1 MNKKLLTT
9 GLCLTALLGL
19 NAEEGSNADEA
30 HHGSFQLPLALETS
44 IGFDTEDTTYGCR
57 GEKRAPYFTISEKLP
72 FSLFD
77 GAKIYFSNENSL
89 YVKDA
94 NDNSFDF
101 HTGFSYD
108 FTDIFTGELRYT
120 YTRLGGDRKAVRAAG
135 KKDYRHSVRALLK
148 AKALL
153 KPTVIY
159 VRNFTLKRNHVKL
172 TVSHTWDLASSGLNG
187 FSLEPSAHI
196 GWSKTERPGGKKG
209 RFDVGGDLNGKKK
222 AWAYGGAKLDLVYAF
237 NPKASVRAGVNVQGM
252 NQKKAYVY
260 KGHKTAVWFATSVSC
275 EF

>member
-19 NAEEGSNADEA
+19 NAEEGSNADES
-30 HHGSFQLPLALETS
+30 HHGSFPLPLALETS
-44 IGFDTEDTTYGCR
+44 IGFNSEDTTYGCR

-72 FSLFD
+72 FSLFE

-108 FTDIFTGELRYT
+108 ITDIFTGELRYT
-120 YTRLGGDRKAVRAAG
+120 YTKLGGDRKAVRAAG

-148 AKALL
+148 AKTLL
-153 KPTVIY
+153 KPAIAY
-159 VRNFTLKRNHVKL
+159 VHNFTLKRNHIKG
-172 TVSHTWDLASSGLNG
+172 TIGHTFDLAPSGING
-187 FSLEPSAHI
+187 FSIDLGAHL
-196 GWSKTERPGGKKG
+196 GYAKTERPGGKKG

-222 AWAYGGAKLDLVYAF
+222 AWVYGGANADLVYKF
-237 NPKASVRAGVNVQGM
+237 NPKASAKVGVNVQGM
-252 NQKKAYVY
+252 NAKKAYAY
-260 KGHKTAVWFATSVSC
+260 KGHKSAVWVATSVDCS
-275 EF
+275 F